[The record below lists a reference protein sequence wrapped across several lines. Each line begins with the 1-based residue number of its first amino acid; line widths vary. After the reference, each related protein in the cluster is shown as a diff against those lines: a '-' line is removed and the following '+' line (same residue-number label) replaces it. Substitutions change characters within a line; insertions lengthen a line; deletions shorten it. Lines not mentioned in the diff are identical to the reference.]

1 VRHGHNGW
9 LYRPGDVLELSSR
22 LASLLVDPALRR
34 RMGAAGRDI
43 VSDHE
48 FDATLDAFEG
58 VYTRVLGRAEPAVGR
73 AA

>member
-1 VRHGHNGW
+1 
-9 LYRPGDVLELSSR
+9 
-22 LASLLVDPALRR
+22 
-34 RMGAAGRDI
+34 

-58 VYTRVLGRAEPAVGR
+58 IYTRALGRAEPAVGR